1 MNGIMSTKQR
11 PIHIV
16 DDDASV
22 LKSLSALLKAHGHDT
37 RTFGSAEAF
46 LADRDAAESGIL
58 LLDIRM
64 PGMTGLQL
72 QAKLA
77 GNESDLPIVFMTGH
91 GDIPMAI
98 EAIRAGASDFIE
110 KPFTDDVL
118 LSAIARALKTG
129 SGTDQTA
136 LVDESS
142 AEKLAV
148 LTARERD
155 VFDHLV
161 LGETN
166 KIIAHELGISQRT
179 VEVHRGRIKEK
190 LNAGSLADLIRLK
203 QVSSG

>member
-1 MNGIMSTKQR
+1 MSTKQR

-22 LKSLSALLKAHGHDT
+22 LKSLSALLRAHGHDT

-46 LADRDAAESGIL
+46 LADRDACESGIL

-72 QAKLA
+72 QAKLV
-77 GNESDLPIVFMTGH
+77 ESGSELPIVFMTGH

-98 EAIRAGASDFIE
+98 EAIRAGASDFVE

-118 LSAIARALKTG
+118 LSAIARALEAC
-129 SGTDQTA
+129 SGTEPA
-136 LVDESS
+136 APIDERAS
-142 AEKLAV
+142 EKLAV

-179 VEVHRGRIKEK
+179 VEVHRGRIKAK

-203 QVSSG
+203 QASSG